1 MAKNKNGIFQET
13 TFKEQILTK
22 IRNAV
27 VGKTEQLFH
36 DLDLRTD
43 TKPPINE
50 EVGEAVTFATKFLEN
65 GGLFIYTESEKEF
78 AARMRQYIQE
88 MGWNKIW
95 CADSKM
101 QDILDRNDIAY
112 HKEYCKCDNGA
123 VVGITTCEGITAR
136 TGSVILAGNKIS
148 ERQVYS
154 MSTTLI
160 AYATIDQIFT
170 SLKDGMTNIRRK
182 NPDKMPSQIVIMSG
196 AGYTNAIEGENI
208 VRAQGARKFALFLVD
223 AID

>member
-1 MAKNKNGIFQET
+1 MANNKNGIFKET

-22 IRNAV
+22 IRNAIV
-27 VGKTEQLFH
+27 EKPEQLFH

-50 EVGEAVTFATKFLEN
+50 EIGEAVTFAHKFLEN
-65 GGLFIYTESEKEF
+65 GGLFIYTENEKEF
-78 AARMRQYIQE
+78 AARMRQYIQQ

-101 QDILDRNDIAY
+101 QAILDRNDIAY
-112 HKEYCKCDNGA
+112 DKEYCQCDNGT

-136 TGSVILAGNKIS
+136 TGSVILSGNKIT

-160 AYATIDQIFT
+160 AYATIDQLFT
-170 SLKDGMTNIRRK
+170 SLKEGLVDIRKK
-182 NPDKMPSQIVIMSG
+182 NPQKMPSQIVIMSG

-223 AID
+223 DVV